1 MTKMEKNRMIQT
13 NIIKLENKITWISP
27 KISLGRKMTHN
38 KAHSLHTSED
48 GFIIRPSYMDI
59 HISYVLHIVIGK
71 LRTWSHQLEIEIGR
85 YARIPL
91 EERICHLCPQ
101 EPGHNKGVTIDQAI
115 AILFWFLFSNTRQHF
130 RCNLLFGLICH
141 FSLLKDFNISFLK
154 DVKRCSREKRSLY
167 LPMDTRFKCHYMQYH
182 RFHYRR

>member
-1 MTKMEKNRMIQT
+1 MLLATLTPFQNTLGCPHLNMTKMEKNRMIQT

-71 LRTWSHQLEIEIGR
+71 LRT
-85 YARIPL
+85 
-91 EERICHLCPQ
+91 
-101 EPGHNKGVTIDQAI
+101 
-115 AILFWFLFSNTRQHF
+115 
-130 RCNLLFGLICH
+130 
-141 FSLLKDFNISFLK
+141 
-154 DVKRCSREKRSLY
+154 
-167 LPMDTRFKCHYMQYH
+167 
-182 RFHYRR
+182 